1 MGKLSDLGK
10 LSDVVKNVATKAAY
24 EKLAAKVINVDT
36 NTFVLK
42 TEYRIGKT
50 KLEKKVPDITNFVKE
65 TKLAESENKIPDV
78 SGFAIKP
85 ALTAVENKIS
95 SVSDT

>member
-24 EKLAAKVINVDT
+24 EKLAAKIINIVT

-42 TEYRIGKT
+42 TEYQIGKT
-50 KLEKKVPDITNFVKE
+50 ELEKKVPDVTNFVKK
-65 TKLAESENKIPDV
+65 TNLTESENKIPDV
-78 SGFAIKP
+78 SGFATKP
-85 ALTAVENKIS
+85 ALTAVENKIP